1 MRDLDYLHLPCLVI
15 GIDHLPLF
23 QRRNITRR
31 ACHGKPISDNNL
43 QARRYMMM
51 SSQPSLG
58 SPALIAQIPS
68 CYPAIHHLYLWDVPV
83 LVSHPRPFFSG
94 LIFLVA
100 ITRTY
105 PNMTESWKYG
115 TPPQEGQLARV
126 ISGIWK
132 NRFPATQRSRTHLKN
147 FKAQHRLHA
156 MIISSMVLHSL
167 YVTIDHTEEWEA
179 HHYHDR
185 FVDDDQ

>member
-1 MRDLDYLHLPCLVI
+1 MVNQFL
-15 GIDHLPLF
+15 
-23 QRRNITRR
+23 ITIYKQGVTWWR
-31 ACHGKPISDNNL
+31 
-43 QARRYMMM
+43 M

-58 SPALIAQIPS
+58 SPASIAQIPS

-115 TPPQEGQLARV
+115 TPPQEGQLARI

-167 YVTIDHTEEWEA
+167 YVTIDDTEEWKA
-179 HHYHDR
+179 QYYHDR
-185 FVDDDQ
+185 FVDDDQRSLRERDLARKKHRIRQTMHSRRSIVG